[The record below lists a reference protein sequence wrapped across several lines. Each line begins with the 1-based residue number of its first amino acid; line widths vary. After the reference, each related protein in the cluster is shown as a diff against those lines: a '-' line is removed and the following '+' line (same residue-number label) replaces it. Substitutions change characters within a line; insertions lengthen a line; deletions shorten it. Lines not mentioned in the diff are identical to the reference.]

1 MNQNMKSLE
10 KKESRTV
17 SVVVLMEF
25 AALLWCCAQLMGC
38 QPKPA
43 ETTTSVVEPPVCD
56 PVAVVKETTYF
67 PAIDR
72 YLVNVIGDQYAK
84 SEYCVPFYKIVSVD
98 ERDAENILVWGDF
111 WLFNYNRS
119 GDTLKTMSGGN
130 HAGLLHI
137 RQTDTGFEVTGF
149 DQVAEGAGNMRSAQ
163 QIFGDKYEA
172 FHDFHS
178 NEQKREQRRLEVLAD
193 YVIKHNLGISYVQ
206 DFGWPAKQIVNFE

>member
-1 MNQNMKSLE
+1 MEQNIKSIE
-10 KKESRTV
+10 RKDSHAV
-17 SVVVLMEF
+17 SVVVLMEL
-25 AALLWCCAQLMGC
+25 AALLWGCAQLMGC

-56 PVAVVKETTYF
+56 TVAVVKETTYF

-84 SEYCVPFYKIVSVD
+84 SEYCVPFYEIISVD

-111 WLFNYNRS
+111 WLFNYNRLD
-119 GDTLKTMSGGN
+119 DTLKTVSGGN

-137 RQTDTGFEVTGF
+137 RQTETGFEVTGF
-149 DQVAEGAGNMRSAQ
+149 DQVADGSDNLKSAQ

-172 FHDFHS
+172 FHAFHS
-178 NEQKREQRRLEVLAD
+178 NEQKREQRRLEVLAE
-193 YVIKHNLGISYVQ
+193 YVRKQSLPVSYVL
-206 DFGWPAKQIVNFE
+206 DYGWPAIPLK

>member
-10 KKESRTV
+10 RKESHAV

-38 QPKPA
+38 QPKSV
-43 ETTTSVVEPPVCD
+43 ETTSGVEPSVSD
-56 PVAVVKETTYF
+56 TVAVEKETNYF
-67 PAIDR
+67 PAIER
-72 YLVNVIGDQYAK
+72 YFVNEIGKQYAEA
-84 SEYCVPFYKIVSVD
+84 EYCVPFHKIVSVD

-111 WLFNYNRS
+111 WVFNYNRS
-119 GDTLKTMSGGN
+119 GDTLKTVSGGN

-137 RQTDTGFEVTGF
+137 RQTDTGFEVASF
-149 DQVAEGAGNMRSAQ
+149 DQVADGSDNLKSAQ

-178 NEQKREQRRLEVLAD
+178 NEQKREQRRLEVLTE
-193 YVIKHNLGISYVQ
+193 YVRKQNIPVSYVL
-206 DFGWPAKQIVNFE
+206 DYGWPAIPLK

>member
-1 MNQNMKSLE
+1 MKQNMKSLE
-10 KKESRTV
+10 RKESAV

-38 QPKPA
+38 QPKS
-43 ETTTSVVEPPVCD
+43 EEKTRVVEPIVGD
-56 PVAVVKETTYF
+56 TAAVVKDTNYF
-67 PAIDR
+67 PAIER
-72 YLVNVIGDQYAK
+72 FFVNEIGAQYAE

-178 NEQKREQRRLEVLAD
+178 NEQKREQRRLEVLAE
-193 YVIKHNLGISYVQ
+193 YVQKHNLPVSMVLDY
-206 DFGWPAKQIVNFE
+206 GWPAKPLK

>member
-1 MNQNMKSLE
+1 MKSLE
-10 KKESRTV
+10 RKESAV

-38 QPKPA
+38 QPKSA
-43 ETTTSVVEPPVCD
+43 EPTSVVEPSVCD
-56 PVAVVKETTYF
+56 TVAVEIETNYF
-67 PAIDR
+67 PAIER
-72 YLVNVIGDQYAK
+72 YFVNEIGKQYAEA
-84 SEYCVPFYKIVSVD
+84 EYCVPFYKIVSVD
-98 ERDAENILVWGDF
+98 ERDAENILVWGDL

-119 GDTLKTMSGGN
+119 GDTLKTASGGN

-178 NEQKREQRRLEVLAD
+178 NEQKREQRRLEVLAE
-193 YVIKHNLGISYVQ
+193 YVRKQNIPVSYVL
-206 DFGWPAKQIVNFE
+206 DYGWPAIPLK

>member
-1 MNQNMKSLE
+1 MKSLE
-10 KKESRTV
+10 RKESAV

-38 QPKPA
+38 QPKSA
-43 ETTTSVVEPPVCD
+43 EPTSVVEPSVCD
-56 PVAVVKETTYF
+56 TVAVEIETTYF

-119 GDTLKTMSGGN
+119 GDTLKTVSGGN

-149 DQVAEGAGNMRSAQ
+149 DQVAEGAGNMKSAQ

-178 NEQKREQRRLEVLAD
+178 NEQKRGQRRLEVLAE
-193 YVIKHNLGISYVQ
+193 YVQKHNLPVSMVLDY
-206 DFGWPAKQIVNFE
+206 GWPAKPLK

>member
-1 MNQNMKSLE
+1 MKSLE
-10 KKESRTV
+10 RKESHAV

-38 QPKPA
+38 QPKSV
-43 ETTTSVVEPPVCD
+43 ETPSVVEPSVCD
-56 PVAVVKETTYF
+56 TVAVVKETNYF
-67 PAIDR
+67 PSIDR
-72 YLVNVIGDQYAK
+72 FLVNVIGGQYAE
-84 SEYCVPFYKIVSVD
+84 SELCVPFYKVVAVD

-111 WLFNYNRS
+111 WVFNYNRS
-119 GDTLKTMSGGN
+119 GDTLKTVSGGN
-130 HAGLLHI
+130 HPGLLHI
-137 RQTDTGFEVTGF
+137 RQTDTGYEVVSF
-149 DQVAEGAGNMRSAQ
+149 DQVADGADNMKSAQ

-178 NEQKREQRRLEVLAD
+178 NEEKREQRRLEVLAD